1 MQSFQIKFVQA
12 VKICLILTCFAIW
25 VPGQEIASDKLAL
38 SRYDKRIDEG
48 KFSEVETELLNYVI
62 ANPKDAV
69 GFALMAKLRLKQ
81 GRVNEAKSLSLKAL
95 TLNHNLLSA
104 KLSLASAHFQ
114 VGETQQSRAVLDSI
128 SGSEHFDDSL
138 GLSLAETY
146 FLLGYCSRAL
156 KTAEELSVRIRD
168 SEALPIRAACYLESG
183 DEKSLDAL
191 ILAAKK
197 LAKQNPTVA
206 IKFAEVLSKAAR
218 HKETTEILR
227 LVIAASPKN
236 PAALVLLAR
245 SEISLK
251 DYPNAKIHLEQAETN
266 QLVSADVLFVRSILE
281 KDLGNIVQSMAL
293 LERSLAED
301 PNNTDALGQL
311 AVTAM
316 RANQSGKAVRAAEK
330 LIALKPENL
339 EALYLYGAASLQN
352 NNLQNAENALGKFL
366 AARPDDSRGCLALGL
381 TFAGQPDKLSIA
393 RQRLEKCLTINPAN
407 YEAAYQLGLSYKA
420 LGETA
425 KAIEYLELTVKLSP
439 DYALAL
445 RDLGAVY
452 LQAGGEGKARL
463 VLERAV
469 ELNPNDAD
477 THFQLSRLYNLLG
490 ASELA
495 KKHLQIFQ
503 DLKKP
508 KNGTM

>member
-1 MQSFQIKFVQA
+1 M
-12 VKICLILTCFAIW
+12 KICLILTCFAIW

-197 LAKQNPTVA
+197 LAKQNHAGQTNRSGEL
-206 IKFAEVLSKAAR
+206 KK
-218 HKETTEILR
+218 ILKVVVKPASERASERR
-227 LVIAASPKN
+227 LLDLLKN
-236 PAALVLLAR
+236 INP
-245 SEISLK
+245 
-251 DYPNAKIHLEQAETN
+251 H
-266 QLVSADVLFVRSILE
+266 
-281 KDLGNIVQSMAL
+281 
-293 LERSLAED
+293 
-301 PNNTDALGQL
+301 
-311 AVTAM
+311 
-316 RANQSGKAVRAAEK
+316 
-330 LIALKPENL
+330 
-339 EALYLYGAASLQN
+339 QN
-352 NNLQNAENALGKFL
+352 KL
-366 AARPDDSRGCLALGL
+366 AAPQP
-381 TFAGQPDKLSIA
+381 AGFDQFFPVI
-393 RQRLEKCLTINPAN
+393 
-407 YEAAYQLGLSYKA
+407 
-420 LGETA
+420 
-425 KAIEYLELTVKLSP
+425 
-439 DYALAL
+439 
-445 RDLGAVY
+445 
-452 LQAGGEGKARL
+452 
-463 VLERAV
+463 
-469 ELNPNDAD
+469 
-477 THFQLSRLYNLLG
+477 
-490 ASELA
+490 
-495 KKHLQIFQ
+495 
-503 DLKKP
+503 
-508 KNGTM
+508 